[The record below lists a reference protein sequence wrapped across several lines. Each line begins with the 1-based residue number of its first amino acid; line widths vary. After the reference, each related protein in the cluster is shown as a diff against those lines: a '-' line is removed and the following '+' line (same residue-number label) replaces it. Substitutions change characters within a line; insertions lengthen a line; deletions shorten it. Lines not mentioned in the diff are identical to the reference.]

1 MLDFLERHTIG
12 ILTTNMFHL
21 LVITAFLILKIQDQK
36 RQTETRIE
44 LDFAAPK
51 ELEKDIEEMK
61 KEAKT
66 LSEKEFIKNME
77 EQYLGSNI
85 PKNEAEQDS
94 KKSVDNMVSDIK
106 DELNIK
112 DYAQTEREK
121 DAKLTKIEKV
131 EKKEVKDVKQ
141 KPEYTTNAKGERIF
155 DRGAT
160 TVSYYLEGRMHVY
173 IPIPIYQ
180 CQGSGKVVL
189 EILVNRNGY
198 VLSAQI
204 NRAESQ
210 ITEECLM
217 EAATRAALTTRFNE
231 KGSAPEKQTG
241 KISYIFIAQ

>member
-1 MLDFLERHTIG
+1 
-12 ILTTNMFHL
+12 MFHL
-21 LVITAFLILKIQDQK
+21 LVITVFLILKIQDQK

-44 LDFAAPK
+44 LDFAEPK
-51 ELEKDIEEMK
+51 ELEKDIVEMK

-85 PKNEAEQDS
+85 PKNEDAQDA

-112 DYAQTEREK
+112 DYAQAEREK
-121 DAKLTKIEKV
+121 DAQLTKIEKV
-131 EKKEVKDVKQ
+131 EKKEVKEVQQ
-141 KPEYTTNAKGERIF
+141 KPEYTTNAKGERVF
-155 DRGAT
+155 ERGAT
-160 TVSYYLEGRMHVY
+160 TISYYLQGRMHIYMPSPV
-173 IPIPIYQ
+173 YQ

-210 ITEECLM
+210 IAEECLI
-217 EAATRAALTTRFNE
+217 EVATRTALTTRFNE
-231 KGSAPEKQTG
+231 KASAQEKQPGRIT
-241 KISYIFIAQ
+241 YIFIAQ